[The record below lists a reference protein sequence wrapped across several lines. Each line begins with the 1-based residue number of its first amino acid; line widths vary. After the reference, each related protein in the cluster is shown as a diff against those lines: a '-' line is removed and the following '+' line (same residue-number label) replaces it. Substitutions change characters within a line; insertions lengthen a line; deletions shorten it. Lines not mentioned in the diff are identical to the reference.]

1 MMNVM
6 EYKRHLLFNKLKFW
20 GIRMLES
27 YEDQNERMIEYYEG
41 KISGVIEAM
50 HTMRIISINTYLIL
64 DDMLTMKRMKLREE
78 YLKRC

>member
-41 KISGVIEAM
+41 NISGVIEAM
-50 HTMRIISINTYLIL
+50 HTMRIISSNTYLIL

>member
-6 EYKRHLLFNKLKFW
+6 EYKRHILFNSLKFW
-20 GIRMLES
+20 GSRMLES
-27 YEDQNERMIEYYEG
+27 YEEQNERMIEYYEG

-64 DDMLTMKRMKLREE
+64 DDMLTMKRIKLREE

>member
-6 EYKRHLLFNKLKFW
+6 EYKRHLLFNNLKFW
-20 GIRMLES
+20 GSRMLES

>member
-20 GIRMLES
+20 GSRMLES